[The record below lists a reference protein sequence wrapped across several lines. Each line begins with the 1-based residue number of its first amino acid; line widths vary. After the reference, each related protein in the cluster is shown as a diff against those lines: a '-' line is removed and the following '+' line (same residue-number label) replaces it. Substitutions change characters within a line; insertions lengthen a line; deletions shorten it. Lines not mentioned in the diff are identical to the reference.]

1 MKTTH
6 RLTVIAALA
15 VLAAAWRPLCG
26 NVAADDG
33 KTVSVPVRLTYAE
46 GKEGGARLMQLFEA
60 RDTFF
65 GRELRVDLAPNLQ
78 DPGEG
83 TLLGFLHMW
92 IPPGMTEKAAFENLK
107 AGLKRLEAVLQME
120 HADNIRRLA
129 ERAYEYREITE
140 VKCKEL
146 MVSQDRMPSDPS
158 TKLSEITKAVEDLRG
173 QIRESE
179 IQNVAKEARL
189 KATEEELVKL
199 DAPREIE
206 HPLVKGLTKVVELCE
221 KQLQT
226 IKERVALGTATQD
239 DLEKATLKLTEANV
253 ELSRSRMMGFVLD
266 ARSPE
271 FIAKLRGEATT
282 LVIDLKELSARRE
295 AARQQLSMAE
305 EEQRDLLRARKEF
318 QAWRLGSE
326 YETSL
331 MKRELERAQARR
343 AEIDEQIRALKF
355 TQPTVT
361 IVDPAEL
368 DGVKGDKPQPAPKSK

>member
-92 IPPGMTEKAAFENLK
+92 IPPGMTEKAAVENLK
-107 AGLKRLEAVLQME
+107 AGLKRLEMALQME

-129 ERAYEYREITE
+129 GRAYEYREITE
-140 VKCKEL
+140 LKCKEL

-206 HPLVKGLTKVVELCE
+206 HPLVKELAKVVELCE

-226 IKERVALGTATQD
+226 IKERVAQGKASQD

-253 ELSRSRMMGFVLD
+253 ELTRARGMGFILD

-282 LVIDLKELSARRE
+282 LVIDLKELAARRE

-305 EEQRDLLRARKEF
+305 LEQRDLLRARKEF

-331 MKRELERAQARR
+331 MKRELERAQTRR

-361 IVDPAEL
+361 IVAPAEL
-368 DGVKGDKPQPAPKSK
+368 DGVKGDKPQPAPKGR